1 MRPKRLPR
9 TWGDVRR
16 DWPMLTAYQ
25 RFETAV
31 GLVLTLV
38 IGAVVLVALYRLV
51 VGVFDTLVLQALNPL
66 DHGVFQKVFGDIL
79 TVLIALEFN
88 HTLQVVLAR
97 ERGVIQTKVVILI
110 ALLALVR
117 KLIVVDFYAVSP
129 AFLAALSGLLL
140 SLGVTYWLM
149 RERDD
154 QAQAPRRVKMGSS
167 AGQRNRA
174 GIPVVPTPRDT

>member
-1 MRPKRLPR
+1 MDSLATAGRSPQAR
-9 TWGDVRR
+9 GDIRR
-16 DWPMLTAYQ
+16 DWPLLTAYQ
-25 RFETAV
+25 RFETVV

-38 IGAVVLVALYRLV
+38 IAAVVLVALYRLV

-66 DHGVFQKVFGDIL
+66 EHGVFQKVFGDIL

-97 ERGVIQTKVVILI
+97 GRGAIQTKVVILI

-129 AFLAALSGLLL
+129 AFLAALSALLL

-154 QAQAPRRVKMGSS
+154 RARR
-167 AGQRNRA
+167 ALEDRA
-174 GIPVVPTPRDT
+174 ASPPAV

>member
-1 MRPKRLPR
+1 MDSPATTRRMPQA
-9 TWGDVRR
+9 WGDIRR
-16 DWPMLTAYQ
+16 DWPLLTAYQ

-38 IGAVVLVALYRLV
+38 IAAVVLVALYRLV

-66 DHGVFQKVFGDIL
+66 EHGVFQKVFGDIL

-88 HTLQVVLAR
+88 HTLQVVLT
-97 ERGVIQTKVVILI
+97 RGRGAIQTKVVILI

-129 AFLAALSGLLL
+129 AFLAALSALLL

-154 QAQAPRRVKMGSS
+154 RARR
-167 AGQRNRA
+167 ALEDRA
-174 GIPVVPTPRDT
+174 ASPPAV

>member
-1 MRPKRLPR
+1 MDPLVRPKRLAR
-9 TWGDVRR
+9 TWGDIRR
-16 DWPMLTAYQ
+16 DWPLLSAYQ
-25 RFETAV
+25 RFETGV
-31 GLVLTLV
+31 GLVLTFV

-51 VGVFDTLVLQALNPL
+51 VGVFDTLVLEASNPL
-66 DHGVFQKVFGDIL
+66 EHGVFQKVFGDIL

-97 ERGVIQTKVVILI
+97 ERGVIQAKIVILI

-129 AFLAALSGLLL
+129 AFLAALSALLL

-154 QAQAPRRVKMGSS
+154 RLRRPRSDRPPSH
-167 AGQRNRA
+167 AA
-174 GIPVVPTPRDT
+174 L

>member
-1 MRPKRLPR
+1 MDSLGRPKRLPR
-9 TWGDVRR
+9 TWADIRR
-16 DWPMLTAYQ
+16 DWPLLTAYQ
-25 RFETAV
+25 RFETGV

-38 IGAVVLVALYRLV
+38 IAAVVLVALYRLV

-66 DHGVFQKVFGDIL
+66 EHGVFQKVFGDIL
-79 TVLIALEFN
+79 NVLIALEFN

-97 ERGVIQTKVVILI
+97 GRGVIQIKVVILI

-129 AFLAALSGLLL
+129 ASLAALSGLLL

-154 QAQAPRRVKMGSS
+154 RLPRPRPD
-167 AGQRNRA
+167 R
-174 GIPVVPTPRDT
+174 TPSRTAL

>member
-1 MRPKRLPR
+1 LDSLATPR
-9 TWGDVRR
+9 RSPQAWADIRR
-16 DWPMLTAYQ
+16 DWPLLTAYQ
-25 RFETAV
+25 RFETVV

-38 IGAVVLVALYRLV
+38 IAAVVLVALYRLV

-66 DHGVFQKVFGDIL
+66 EHGVFQKVFGDIL
-79 TVLIALEFN
+79 TVLIAMEFN

-97 ERGVIQTKVVILI
+97 GRGAIQTKVVILI

-129 AFLAALSGLLL
+129 AFLAALSALLL

-154 QAQAPRRVKMGSS
+154 RTRR
-167 AGQRNRA
+167 ALEDRA
-174 GIPVVPTPRDT
+174 ASPPAV